1 MKMEDEELS
10 EKAKENLRRN
20 EELRRKNSKYVK
32 LEPGEKTTMHF
43 DAEKIEPKEVEFNGK
58 KNQRY
63 QYTVFDPNVE
73 DEKYFTV
80 SKRTS
85 EVIDTYLG
93 QRQSILTIQRIGSG
107 KETQYIITPSA

>member
-1 MKMEDEELS
+1 
-10 EKAKENLRRN
+10 
-20 EELRRKNSKYVK
+20 VK
-32 LEPGEKTTMHF
+32 LQAGERATMNF
-43 DAEKIEPKEVEFNGK
+43 DPEKIEPVEMEFNGK
-58 KNQRY
+58 TSQRY
-63 QYTVFDPNVE
+63 QYAVTDPNTDQE

-107 KETQYIITPSA
+107 KETQYIITPA